1 MLPKLSL
8 PYGSIR
14 TSLYRLNDES
24 DQLIFI
30 KSFIKIFHIILK
42 NLQHSKKCRVV
53 SASKPLA
60 ARA

>member
-1 MLPKLSL
+1 MLSKLSL

-14 TSLYRLNDES
+14 ASLYRLTDER

-30 KSFIKIFHIILK
+30 KSFIKIFCIVLK